1 MSQEIV
7 KVRITT
13 LRSMKE
19 AGKKIAMVTAYDAI
33 TGRWADQAGVE
44 VVLVGDSLGNN
55 VLGFPT
61 TIEVTLE
68 MMIHHCAAV
77 ARGVT
82 RALRVGDMP
91 FMSYK
96 ISPEQAMA
104 NCARL
109 IQEGAMEA
117 VKLEGGAEIVPM
129 VERLVRAG
137 VPVMGHVGLLP
148 QSYHAQGGYRIQ
160 GRDEAAAQ
168 RLLGDAHRLEE
179 AGVFSIVLEGIPS
192 SLAAQV
198 TRELKIPTI
207 GIGAGRECDGQVLVM
222 ADLLGVSGRPLP
234 KLARAYANFHEEA
247 TQAIRRYA
255 DDVREGNFPGPEN
268 TYGE

>member
-1 MSQEIV
+1 MSQENS
-7 KVRITT
+7 KVRVTT
-13 LRSMKE
+13 LRSLKE

-55 VLGFPT
+55 ALGFPT

-77 ARGVT
+77 ARGVN

-91 FMSYK
+91 FMTYK

-104 NCARL
+104 NCGRL
-109 IQEGAMEA
+109 IQDGAVEA
-117 VKLEGGAEIVPM
+117 VKLEGGSEIAPM
-129 VERLVRAG
+129 VERLVQAG

-148 QSYHAQGGYRIQ
+148 QSYHAQGGYRVQ
-160 GRDEAAAQ
+160 GRDEATAG
-168 RLLGDAHRLEE
+168 RLLGDARRLEE
-179 AGVFSIVLEGIPS
+179 AGIFSIVLEGIPA
-192 SLAAQV
+192 SLAAQIS
-198 TRELKIPTI
+198 RELKIPTI
-207 GIGAGRECDGQVLVM
+207 GIGAGQDCDGQVLVL
-222 ADLLGVSGRPLP
+222 ADLLGMNGQPLP
-234 KLARAYANFHEEA
+234 KLARAYANLYEEA
-247 TQAIRRYA
+247 SQAIRRYA
-255 DDVREGNFPGPEN
+255 DDVREGKFPGTEN